1 MSQNWAEIIENHEA
15 LGCSRPFQARFWSSL
30 GMAPMGQGLRSVSE
44 LYLKAVRG
52 LLHLQPHIPKL
63 VPLKCAAMQR
73 LASAHLDKEI
83 WFRVY

>member
-1 MSQNWAEIIENHEA
+1 
-15 LGCSRPFQARFWSSL
+15 
-30 GMAPMGQGLRSVSE
+30 MGQGLRSVSE

-63 VPLKCAAMQR
+63 VPLKCAALQR